1 MMNLIITCAR
11 HLEEDTEEEL
21 RDILDEL
28 GDSEIEVSI
37 SDMSGI
43 LTAQTKLD
51 PIEVVK
57 KMKEMLLDQPWSIR
71 YCLRIIPIQ
80 KVIETKIQAIE
91 MAISN
96 ISNQILDGE
105 TYRILIEKRN
115 SDISSKEIIT
125 KIAHEIKNKV
135 SLDFPDKI
143 ILIEVLGGMTG
154 ISILKEADILSIE
167 KTKRSMSE

>member
-80 KVIETKIQAIE
+80 KVIETKIEAIE

-143 ILIEVLGGMTG
+143 ILIEILGGMTG

>member
-80 KVIETKIQAIE
+80 KVIETKIEVIE
-91 MAISN
+91 MTISS
-96 ISNQILDGE
+96 ILNQILDRE

-143 ILIEVLGGMTG
+143 ILIEILGGMTG
-154 ISILKEADILSIE
+154 ISILKEVDILSIE

>member
-57 KMKEMLLDQPWSIR
+57 KMKEILLDQPWSIR

-80 KVIETKIQAIE
+80 KVIETKIEVIE

-96 ISNQILDGE
+96 ISNQIIDGE

-143 ILIEVLGGMTG
+143 ILIEILGGMTG

>member
-43 LTAQTKLD
+43 LTAQTKLE

-80 KVIETKIQAIE
+80 KVIETKIELIE
-91 MAISN
+91 RAISN

-143 ILIEVLGGMTG
+143 ILIEILGGMTG

>member
-11 HLEEDTEEEL
+11 HFEGETENEL

-37 SDMSGI
+37 SNMSGI

-51 PIEVVK
+51 PIEVVR
-57 KMKEMLLDQPWSIR
+57 KMKEMLLDEPWSIR
-71 YCLRIIPIQ
+71 YCLRIIPIE
-80 KVIETKIQAIE
+80 KIIETKIEEIE
-91 MAISN
+91 KTISSM
-96 ISNQILDGE
+96 SNQILYTE

-125 KIAHEIKNKV
+125 KIADKIKNKV

-143 ILIEVLGGMTG
+143 ILIEILGIMTG
-154 ISILKEADILSIE
+154 ISILKKSDILSLE
-167 KTKRSMSE
+167 KIKRSMSE

>member
-1 MMNLIITCAR
+1 MMNLIVTCAR
-11 HLEEDTEEEL
+11 HLEEETEEEL

-43 LTAQTKLD
+43 LTAQTKLE
-51 PIEVVK
+51 PIKVVK
-57 KMKEMLLDQPWSIR
+57 KMKEILLDQPWSIR

-80 KVIETKIQAIE
+80 SVIETKIEVIE
-91 MAISN
+91 RAISN
-96 ISNQILDGE
+96 ISNQILEGE

-154 ISILKEADILSIE
+154 ISILKEEDILSIE